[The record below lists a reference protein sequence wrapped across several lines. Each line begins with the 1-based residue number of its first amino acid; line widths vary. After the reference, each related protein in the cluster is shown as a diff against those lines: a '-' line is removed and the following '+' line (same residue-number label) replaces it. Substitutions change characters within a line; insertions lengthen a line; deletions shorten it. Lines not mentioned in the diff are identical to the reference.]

1 MKNDIKEKEKKG
13 SILSNTEIE
22 IKEPN
27 INVDKGIKVKSRLPN
42 PKVNLNAAN
51 LDFNSAPTNLRLL
64 LSGNINDNI
73 ILNNKKYNFRNI
85 LVEGI
90 SGNVEGKKKK

>member
-22 IKEPN
+22 IKEPH

-64 LSGNINDNI
+64 LSGNINDN
-73 ILNNKKYNFRNI
+73 NKKYNFRNI

>member
-42 PKVNLNAAN
+42 PKVNLNTAN
-51 LDFNSAPTNLRLL
+51 LDFNSTPTNLRLL
-64 LSGNINDNI
+64 LSGNIDDNI
-73 ILNNKKYNFRNI
+73 YLNNKKYNFRNI